1 MTIEH
6 VSDTARWVAVY
17 RAMETE
23 RPDAIFRDPYAR
35 RLAGAKGEEIVR
47 NMKRGASAAWS
58 MIVRTAVFDEL
69 ILAELARGNIDCVL
83 NLAAGLD
90 ARPFR
95 LQLPRALR
103 WIDVDFAPILDYK
116 WEVLR
121 HERASCQY
129 ETAPTDL
136 TDGDARRALFARV
149 AAEHDRVLVVAEGLL
164 IYLTP
169 ADVTALATDLHGQ
182 PAFMA
187 WLIDLA
193 SPRLLKWMKR
203 SWGKKATDGN
213 APFLFAPEEGTG
225 FFARSGWRER
235 EYRSTWIEAKRLN
248 RTMPGAWFYGLFS
261 LFQTAKMKREGER
274 LAGQVMLERA

>member
-47 NMKRGASAAWS
+47 TMKGGASAAWS

-69 ILAELARGNIDCVL
+69 ILAEIARSNIDCVL

-95 LQLPRALR
+95 LRLPAQLR

-116 WEVLR
+116 WELLKD
-121 HERASCQY
+121 EMSSCLY

-149 AAEHDRVLVVAEGLL
+149 AAEQDRVLVIAEGLL

-169 ADVTALATDLHGQ
+169 ADVGALATDLHGQ

-187 WLIDLA
+187 WVIDLA
-193 SPRLLKWMKR
+193 SPRLLKWMQR
-203 SWGKKATDGN
+203 SWGKGVSKGS
-213 APFLFAPEEGTG
+213 APFLFAPKEGTA

-235 EYRSTWIEAKRLN
+235 EFRSAWTEAKRLN
-248 RTMPGAWFYGLFS
+248 RRMRGWWVWALFS
-261 LFQTAKMKREGER
+261 LFQTSKMKREGER
-274 LAGQVMLERA
+274 MAGQVMLERA